1 MTVTRERKGGSTNKP
16 EFSGFVD
23 RAVNEAEIGRSE
35 RLALKSLTERY
46 AQLRRLERLISLVD
60 RVLRVSQPPKDG
72 KIGVR
77 WWRLGGRANRMPVLV
92 RWKQQINGR
101 WRGVAILSL
110 NAAVFT
116 DSGTSRIN
124 YAETVV
130 LARLARDLIAEYKKL
145 MVDLGFGQAARLRAV
160 QVLTVRHGVWLQS
173 LIGLHHRVVKNLERN
188 GYEVDRE
195 TRAMM
200 DEV

>member
-1 MTVTRERKGGSTNKP
+1 MTRERKGGSTNKP
-16 EFSGFVD
+16 ELAGFVD
-23 RAVNEAEIGRSE
+23 RAVNEAEIGRAE
-35 RLALKSLTERY
+35 RLAVKSLTERY

-77 WWRLGGRANRMPVLV
+77 WWKLGGRASRMPVLV

-101 WRGVAILSL
+101 WRGVAIRSL

-116 DSGTSRIN
+116 DSGTSKIN
-124 YAETVV
+124 YTETVA
-130 LARLARDLIAEYKKL
+130 LAKLARDLIAEHKRL
-145 MVDLGFGQAARLRAV
+145 MGGLGLGQAARLRAV
-160 QVLTVRHGVWLQS
+160 QVLTVRHGGWLQS
-173 LIGLHHRVVKNLERN
+173 VIGLHHRVVKNLERN
-188 GYEVDRE
+188 GYDVDRE
-195 TRAMM
+195 TREMM